1 MHVIFIKWNSPIT
14 EDFSVVQMEKGRN
27 IDMEDSLKLSKMRRN
42 NAKLY
47 PIYKMFSWDLLFFY
61 SIEFLFYTITK
72 KVTASEILI
81 INGFYLLFRI
91 AMQIPAVALTDFL
104 GKRKSIILGN
114 ILLIIYM
121 LTLLCI
127 PGAIGIIIAD
137 LIFSLGYDMK
147 TISESNLLYDSVST
161 KGGEGLYSKLDAK
174 GGSFYYILDG
184 IASLIAG
191 YLFVINNYIPMLIC
205 LGFIVISTILSFGF
219 KDVYQV
225 KQDTKEKIK
234 IKGVLKGYG
243 QDLKSSFKFILKSK
257 RMKAFVLFQIV
268 FYSVIEIVDTYN
280 SDLLINIGIQEE
292 QFSMIFAILTLIGG
306 IAISLKRPIEKKF
319 KNRTLSFISLMYI
332 GACIAIGAISIIWKS
347 EMIIPIVLML
357 YAVQK
362 INTSIWYILESKYL
376 KNFTK
381 EEMRNK
387 ITFSYEFIGGI
398 VASIFSIIGGLLL
411 KVFDVE
417 SAFLVIGLFAL
428 ASMVVVLDYMRTRF
442 GLKPEEYTKDDLE
455 F

>member
-1 MHVIFIKWNSPIT
+1 
-14 EDFSVVQMEKGRN
+14 
-27 IDMEDSLKLSKMRRN
+27 MEDRLKLNKIRRK

-91 AMQIPAVALTDFL
+91 LMQIPAVAITDFL

-114 ILLIIYM
+114 ILVIFYM
-121 LTLLCI
+121 LALIFI

-137 LIFSLGYDMK
+137 FIFSLGYNMK

-161 KGGEGLYSKLDAK
+161 KGGEGLYSKIDTK
-174 GGSFYYILDG
+174 GGSWYYILDG
-184 IASLIAG
+184 IASLTAG
-191 YLFVINNYIPMLIC
+191 YLFVMNNYLPIIIC
-205 LGFIVISTILSFGF
+205 LGFIIISTILSFGF
-219 KDVYQV
+219 EDIYKVERD
-225 KQDTKEKIK
+225 KKENIK
-234 IKGVLKGYG
+234 LIATLKEYG
-243 QDLKSSFKFILKSK
+243 NDLKTSFKFIFKSK
-257 RMKAFVLFQIV
+257 RMKSFVLFQIV
-268 FYSVIEIVDTYN
+268 FYSVIEIVETYN
-280 SDLLINIGIQEE
+280 SDLLVNIGIPEE

-306 IAISLKRPIEKKF
+306 ISLSLKRPIEKKF
-319 KNRTLSFISLMYI
+319 KNRTLSFVSLMYI
-332 GACIAIGAISIIWKS
+332 SACIIIGLISTLCS
-347 EMIIPIVLML
+347 NEMIIPIILIL

-362 INTSIWYILESKYL
+362 MNTSIWYILEAKYL

-398 VASIFSIIGGLLL
+398 AASIFSILGGLLL
-411 KVFDVE
+411 NMLNVE
-417 SAFLVIGLFAL
+417 KAFLVIGLIAL
-428 ASMVVVLDYMRTRF
+428 ASMIVVLDYMRTRF
-442 GLKPEEYTKDDLE
+442 GLKPEEYTKEDLE
-455 F
+455 YLHK

>member
-1 MHVIFIKWNSPIT
+1 
-14 EDFSVVQMEKGRN
+14 
-27 IDMEDSLKLSKMRRN
+27 MEDRLKLNKIRRK

-91 AMQIPAVALTDFL
+91 VMQIPAVALTDLL

-114 ILLIIYM
+114 MLLIVYMLILL
-121 LTLLCI
+121 CF
-127 PGAIGIIIAD
+127 PGAISIIIAD
-137 LIFSLGYDMK
+137 LVFALGYDMK
-147 TISESNLLYDSVST
+147 TIAEPNLLYDSVST
-161 KGGEGLYSKLDAK
+161 RGGEGLYSKLDAK
-174 GGSFYYILDG
+174 GGSWYYILDG
-184 IASLIAG
+184 IASLVAG

-205 LGFIVISTILSFGF
+205 LGFIIISTILSFGF
-219 KDVYQV
+219 EDVHKVKKD
-225 KQDTKEKIK
+225 KKTNIGLSNTLKE
-234 IKGVLKGYG
+234 YG
-243 QDLKSSFKFILKSK
+243 NDLKSSFKFILKSK
-257 RMKAFVLFQIV
+257 RMKAFILFQIV

-280 SDLLINIGIQEE
+280 SDLLINIGIPEE
-292 QFSMIFAILTLIGG
+292 QFSMIFAVLTLIGG
-306 IAISLKRPIEKKF
+306 ISLSLKRPIEKKF

-332 GACIAIGAISIIWKS
+332 GACIIIGAVATLLKS
-347 EMIIPIVLML
+347 EMIIPIVLIM

-362 INTSIWYILESKYL
+362 VNTSIWYILEAKYL

-387 ITFSYEFIGGI
+387 ITFTYEFIGGI
-398 VASIFSIIGGLLL
+398 AASIFSILGGLLL
-411 KVFDVE
+411 KVLNVRN
-417 SAFLVIGLFAL
+417 AFLVIGLLAL
-428 ASMVVVLDYMRTRF
+428 ASMVVALDYMRTRF
-442 GLKPEEYTKDDLE
+442 GLKPEEYKKEDIE

>member
-1 MHVIFIKWNSPIT
+1 
-14 EDFSVVQMEKGRN
+14 
-27 IDMEDSLKLSKMRRN
+27 MEDRNRLNKIRRN

-91 AMQIPAVALTDFL
+91 VMQIPAVALTDFL

-114 ILLIIYM
+114 SLLIVYM
-121 LTLLCI
+121 LLLLCV
-127 PGAIGIIIAD
+127 PGAIGIIMAD
-137 LIFSLGYDMK
+137 LVFALGYDIK

-174 GGSFYYILDG
+174 GGSWYYILDG
-184 IASLIAG
+184 IASLVAG
-191 YLFVINNYIPMLIC
+191 YLFVINNYLPMIIC
-205 LGFIVISTILSFGF
+205 LGFLIISTILSFGF
-219 KDVYQV
+219 QDVYKV
-225 KQDTKEKIK
+225 KRDTKEKIK
-234 IKGVLKGYG
+234 QKSIIKDYG
-243 QDLKSSFKFILKSK
+243 QDLKTSFKFILKSK

-280 SDLLINIGIQEE
+280 SDLLVNIGIPEE

-306 IAISLKRPIEKKF
+306 IAISLKRPIEKRF
-319 KNRTLSFISLMYI
+319 KNRTLSFISFMYI
-332 GACIAIGAISIIWKS
+332 GACIIIGAISTLWKS
-347 EMIIPIVLML
+347 EIIIPIVLML

-362 INTSIWYILESKYL
+362 VNTSIWYILETKYL

-398 VASIFSIIGGLLL
+398 AASIFSIIGGLLL
-411 KVFDVE
+411 KVFHVE
-417 SAFLVIGLFAL
+417 SAFLVVGLFTL
-428 ASMVVVLDYMRTRF
+428 ASMIVVLDYMRTRF